1 VPTASEVKEQGV
13 DVGDTQVLLLK
24 KIEELTL
31 YMININN
38 ELEKMKVE
46 NAAIK
51 KQNELLI
58 KAVQPNN
65 SGNN

>member
-46 NAAIK
+46 NASIK
-51 KQNELLI
+51 NCPDPPIEKLPFDSL
-58 KAVQPNN
+58 KAV
-65 SGNN
+65 